1 MKKAIFLLTVLL
13 TMYGVQSMAESL
25 SMPSMQIKAGQEFT
39 LPIAL
44 SCEQDYTAF
53 LMDLKL
59 PDGIQLASENP
70 QEAITYASEQTASS
84 HLLMIRRQANG
95 ELRLAGYSLTNDTL
109 RQTSDVLINVR
120 LKACDTL
127 AAGHH
132 EVRIERAVLT
142 TPQGKDSSVADAVC
156 LLSVPA
162 RYAITAIA
170 QPAAG
175 GTVSGAG
182 IFDEDT
188 ETTLTATPNANYVF
202 GGWTDE
208 QGEAVSDMP
217 QISHRVERNVVLTAH
232 FTQVKE
238 VLVHDTTVVTV
249 HDTAFVTVHDTA
261 FVTLRDTILVSIHD
275 TVTVK
280 EPLEIHDTLYVSDM
294 QRVEPPTF
302 SLSEDGMLSIS
313 CVQTAAAIFYTTD
326 GSEPTESSIRYTAP
340 FALTGDM
347 TVKAIA
353 IMRSETSDYQTSSLD
368 LLQKSAIATQ
378 RYYDIGGRAV
388 GNGRKGLKIKATT
401 LTDGRKRVIKQINYN
416 NFF

>member
-70 QEAITYASEQTASS
+70 QEAVTYASEQTASS

-120 LKACDTL
+120 LKVCDTL

-182 IFDEDT
+182 IFDAGT

-217 QISHRVERNVVLTAH
+217 QITHRVERNVVLTAH

-238 VLVHDTTVVTV
+238 VLVHDTTV
-249 HDTAFVTVHDTA
+249 VTVHDTA

-326 GSEPTESSIRYTAP
+326 GLEPTESSTRYTAP

-368 LLQKSAIATQ
+368 RLQKSAIATQ
-378 RYYDIGGRAV
+378 RYYDISGRTV
-388 GNGRKGLKIKATT
+388 GNGRKGLKIKSTT
-401 LTDGRKRVIKQINYN
+401 YADGRKKVIKQINNSNSY
-416 NFF
+416 